1 MSDGSRFVRPS
12 LEQIPPA
19 DPIPRLPAGVAS
31 LGLNEGLDAPFPSAL
46 AAIEAAVP
54 TLNRY
59 PGRGS
64 PELIAAL
71 AARQGVPEEQ
81 VVVAAGA
88 DALIGYVCQATLEVG
103 DEVVVPWP
111 SFPSFVRDP
120 QKRAAVPVL
129 VPLDGD
135 HVDLAAVRAA
145 VTPGTRLVFIAT
157 PNNPTGRAVPRD
169 ELIGFVQDLPDHVLP
184 VIDEAYFDYLDP
196 GSRFDAIAD
205 LVRTGHDVLALR
217 TFSKLYG
224 LAGLRVGFGVGPAA
238 VVAAMR
244 KVQRG
249 YDVGTLAQVAALASL
264 DDTDEVE
271 RRRAA
276 NRAAIE
282 SLTALLRAH
291 GLEPRPGTETNFVL
305 VDVGADANEAAAA
318 LLAGRRQRA
327 IGSAVRSADLAA
339 DRRRLARRSRAARCG
354 ARCSR
359 VRKSRVQPGLTRI
372 IRQGSPPG
380 PPLSWRHRRMT
391 APLFV

>member
-1 MSDGSRFVRPS
+1 VSDGSRFVRPA

-19 DPIPRLPAGVAS
+19 DLILRLAGGQAS

-46 AAIEAAVP
+46 AAIEAALP

-59 PGRGS
+59 PERGS
-64 PELIAAL
+64 PALIAAL
-71 AARQGVPEEQ
+71 AERHQVPQEQ
-81 VVVAAGA
+81 VAVAAGA

-120 QKRAAVPVL
+120 QKRAAAPVL

-135 HVDLAAVRAA
+135 QVDLDAMRVA
-145 VTPGTRLVFIAT
+145 VTPRTRLVFIAT
-157 PNNPTGRAVPRD
+157 PNNPTGQIVPRD
-169 ELIGFVQDLPDHVLP
+169 ELIAFVQDLPEHVLP

-196 GSRFDAIAD
+196 ADRFDAIAD

-238 VVAAMR
+238 VIAAMR

-249 YDVGTLAQVAALASL
+249 YDVSTPAQVAALASL
-264 DDTDEVE
+264 EDDAEVE

-282 SLTALLRAH
+282 SLTGLLRAH
-291 GLEPRPGTETNFVL
+291 GLEPRPGTATNFVL
-305 VDVGADANEAAAA
+305 VDVGSDADAAAAA
-318 LLAGRRQRA
+318 LFQAGVSVQSGAPFGAPTSLR
-327 IGSAVRSADLAA
+327 IGAGSPADLALLDA
-339 DRRRLARRSRAARCG
+339 ALAVSGVGKAG
-354 ARCSR
+354 FTT
-359 VRKSRVQPGLTRI
+359 G
-372 IRQGSPPG
+372 
-380 PPLSWRHRRMT
+380 
-391 APLFV
+391 

>member
-1 MSDGSRFVRPS
+1 MP
-12 LEQIPPA
+12 EAQ
-19 DPIPRLPAGVAS
+19 VA
-31 LGLNEGLDAPFPSAL
+31 
-46 AAIEAAVP
+46 
-54 TLNRY
+54 
-59 PGRGS
+59 
-64 PELIAAL
+64 
-71 AARQGVPEEQ
+71 
-81 VVVAAGA
+81 VAAGA

-111 SFPSFVRDP
+111 SFPSFVRDA

-145 VTPGTRLVFIAT
+145 VTPRTRLMFIAT
-157 PNNPTGRAVPRD
+157 PNNPTGYAVPRD
-169 ELIGFVQDLPDHVLP
+169 ELITFVQDLPEHVLP

-196 GSRFDAIAD
+196 GTRFDAIAD
-205 LVRTGHDVLALR
+205 LVRAGHDVLALR

-238 VVAAMR
+238 VVAAIR

-264 DDTDEVE
+264 DDADEVE

-291 GLEPRPGTETNFVL
+291 GLEPRPGTATNFVL
-305 VDVGADANEAAAA
+305 VDVGEDANEAAAA
-318 LLAGRRQRA
+318 LLRAGVSVQSGVPFGAPTSLR
-327 IGSAVRSADLAA
+327 IGAGSPADLALLDA
-339 DRRRLARRSRAARCG
+339 ALAAAGLGGRRVEVAGSAR
-354 ARCSR
+354 
-359 VRKSRVQPGLTRI
+359 VNPNNPP
-372 IRQGSPPG
+372 GSPPR
-380 PPLSWRHRRMT
+380 PPLSWASQAHGASFRMRTTLKRGAGRGHEWNGNGKMQLPPGQIVPVTIYRQPEPPRRSKG
-391 APLFV
+391 AAGADASSAGA